1 MRNITRDKTNRT
13 PNGTPTPTPMAT
25 VLSEGDDCLDE
36 GVTRVGK
43 VIGDAEDTEMP
54 DEAFGRLADV
64 EDVGMLEEMIER
76 EEMVASDGDV
86 EDEPLASVSDLNRSP
101 VPPSVKIDVL
111 QQLMSLSGSNT
122 LSAQQNLEAKVPSTV
137 GQGIMLL

>member
-1 MRNITRDKTNRT
+1 
-13 PNGTPTPTPMAT
+13 MAT
-25 VLSEGDDCLDE
+25 GLFEGDDCLDE
-36 GVTRVGK
+36 GVARVGK
-43 VIGDAEDTEMP
+43 VLGDVEDTEML
-54 DEAFGRLADV
+54 DEAVGRLANV
-64 EDVGMLEEMIER
+64 EDVGMLEEMKER
-76 EEMVASDGDV
+76 EVMVASNGDV

-111 QQLMSLSGSNT
+111 QQLMWLSGSNI

>member
-1 MRNITRDKTNRT
+1 MTREKTNRT

-25 VLSEGDDCLDE
+25 GLFEGDDCLDE
-36 GVTRVGK
+36 GVARLGK
-43 VIGDAEDTEMP
+43 VLGDVEDTEML
-54 DEAFGRLADV
+54 DEIARRLADV